1 MAIQGRSTYFQNYEA
16 SGESS
21 LIEDLI
27 IEAISI
33 YGQESFYLPRNQ
45 VEQDQL
51 YSEAVLSKFET
62 AYPLELYIKSV
73 EGYEGQ
79 GAFMER
85 FGLTIQ
91 DQMNVTVA
99 RRRFVE
105 EIEEFNPN
113 ITRPREGDLIFLPWI
128 KGALPNAIGKL
139 FEVKFVKHD
148 ALFYQLGDLQTYD
161 LSLETFE
168 YSDERFSTGIPEIDR
183 IEVDRSQSYLL
194 DARGLTLET
203 GLALTT
209 ESGQEIINDNY
220 DKRTQDKDDDS
231 TFFQDEGL
239 EFIDFSEF
247 NPFSENNF

>member
-16 SGESS
+16 SGESR

-33 YGQESFYLPRNQ
+33 YGQASFYLPRNQ
-45 VEQDQL
+45 VSQDQL
-51 YSEAVLSKFET
+51 YSEAVLSKFEL

-91 DQMNVTVA
+91 DQMNVTIA
-99 RRRFVE
+99 RRRFNE
-105 EIEEFNPN
+105 EIEEFQPD

-128 KGALPNAIGKL
+128 KGSTENAIGKL
-139 FEVKFVKHD
+139 FEIKFVKHD
-148 ALFYQLGDLQTYD
+148 QMFYQLGDLQTYD

-168 YSDERFSTGIPEIDR
+168 YSDERFSTGIPEVDS

-194 DARGLTLET
+194 DAKGLTLET

-231 TFFQDEGL
+231 TFFQDEGAD
-239 EFIDFSEF
+239 FIDFSEF

>member
-1 MAIQGRSTYFQNYEA
+1 MAAQGRSTYFQNYEA
-16 SGESS
+16 SGESQ
-21 LIEDLI
+21 LIEHLI

-62 AYPLELYIKSV
+62 AYPLELYIRSV

-85 FGLTIQ
+85 FGLSIQ
-91 DQMNVTVA
+91 DQMNVTLA

-105 EIEEFNPN
+105 EIEEFQPD
-113 ITRPREGDLIFLPWI
+113 ITRPREGDLIFLPWV
-128 KGALPNAIGKL
+128 KGATPTRIGKL
-139 FEVKFVKHD
+139 FEIKFVKHD

-168 YSDERFSTGIPEIDR
+168 YSDERFSTGIPEIDN
-183 IEVDRSQSYLL
+183 IEVDRSQSFLL

-203 GLALTT
+203 GLPLIT

-231 TFFQDEGL
+231 TFLQDEGL